1 MRKIFIFTLM
11 LVMSV
16 IINADV
22 IENAFTPSLL
32 TPSFLNT
39 NNITINHSVSFMSG
53 ISSNKQSYYQS
64 VYTNHLNYQFNP
76 KLNLKLDLNFV
87 NYGTATYKSGIEF
100 VGNNDNTSK
109 ILPNF
114 QLNYSPSE
122 NTSFTIEFKQYSYPR
137 VYDNDWR

>member
-1 MRKIFIFTLM
+1 MRKVFVITLM
-11 LVMSV
+11 LMIS
-16 IINADV
+16 IMMNADI

-32 TPSFLNT
+32 TPSFLNI

-53 ISSNKQSYYQS
+53 IASNKQSYYQS
-64 VYTNHLNYQFNP
+64 VYTNHLIYQFNP

-87 NYGTATYKSGIEF
+87 NYGTAIYKSGIEF
-100 VGNNDNTSK
+100 EGNNDNTSK

-122 NTSFTIEFKQYSYPR
+122 NTNFTIEFKQYSYPR

>member
-53 ISSNKQSYYQS
+53 ISSNKQS
-64 VYTNHLNYQFNP
+64 
-76 KLNLKLDLNFV
+76 
-87 NYGTATYKSGIEF
+87 
-100 VGNNDNTSK
+100 
-109 ILPNF
+109 
-114 QLNYSPSE
+114 
-122 NTSFTIEFKQYSYPR
+122 
-137 VYDNDWR
+137 

>member
-100 VGNNDNTSK
+100 EGNNDNTSK